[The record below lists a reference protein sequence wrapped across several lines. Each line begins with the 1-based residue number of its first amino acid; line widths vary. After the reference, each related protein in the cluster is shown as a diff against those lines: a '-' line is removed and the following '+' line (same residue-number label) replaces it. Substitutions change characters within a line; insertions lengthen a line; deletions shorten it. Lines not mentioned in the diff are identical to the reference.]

1 MKILFFSSYFF
12 PYISGLTVYP
22 KKILDYLSKKNYI
35 TVLTFSHE
43 NNLRHKETLKRL
55 KIVRLPYFFRLSKGF
70 ISPQS
75 LFLFIQYI
83 KNNDLLLLNL
93 PNFEGLALAFFG
105 KIFNKKVIS
114 IYHCQVFL
122 DKSLFSKIIFF
133 FLNTS
138 VLLQCWLSNVIIAH
152 VEYVNYIDIGKIF
165 RSKIK
170 TVFPP
175 IEKAIVNNKE
185 LFELIELKKNNVW
198 IGYSGRMA
206 SEKGLEYLINAVKII
221 RNSNVLK
228 TELIFVGPKRNEVVG
243 EKKYYDRIMDILKK
257 NNMKCFFLGKL
268 ADKQMGAFYKSID
281 IFVLPSIN
289 RTEAFGMAQVEAML
303 CGTPVVA
310 SDLPGVRVP
319 IQLTKMGI
327 ITPPKD
333 SMAIAEAIT
342 TIINNRDKYTNKQLI
357 ANAKSIFN
365 INKTYRFYERII
377 STL

>member
-1 MKILFFSSYFF
+1 L
-12 PYISGLTVYP
+12 
-22 KKILDYLSKKNYI
+22 
-35 TVLTFSHE
+35 
-43 NNLRHKETLKRL
+43 
-55 KIVRLPYFFRLSKGF
+55 
-70 ISPQS
+70 
-75 LFLFIQYI
+75 
-83 KNNDLLLLNL
+83 
-93 PNFEGLALAFFG
+93 
-105 KIFNKKVIS
+105 
-114 IYHCQVFL
+114 
-122 DKSLFSKIIFF
+122 
-133 FLNTS
+133 
-138 VLLQCWLSNVIIAH
+138 LSNVIIAH
-152 VEYVNYIDIGKIF
+152 VEYDNYIDIVKIF
-165 RSKIK
+165 RNKIK

-228 TELIFVGPKRNEVVG
+228 TELIFVGPKKNEVVG